1 MQCIDFKELVH
12 ALALGALD
20 QAEAT
25 ACAAHLAGA
34 GPHDGCQ
41 EAEQE
46 ARLLAA
52 RLTDALPDHPI
63 DPSVWRAIEHRVQA
77 EPAARPRPRR
87 RLRRSLGREIAGW
100 SLAAL
105 MFVLYIS
112 KGKSRDGQSAEA
124 PLLSSPQA
132 ERAAT
137 LTLMMAP
144 KMRRYLF
151 QPAQAGTAR
160 AALFFDPSS
169 HNAVV
174 LIDRIRPAPA
184 GQGLHLWAVRAS
196 DAAPALLSRLGPAS
210 AGMAAAEVGN
220 KLFERGLPG
229 KLLLSCDPAEASSP
243 GSVLM
248 VATLGD

>member
-1 MQCIDFKELVH
+1 MHCTDFKELVH

-20 QAEAT
+20 QAEAS
-25 ACAAHLAGA
+25 ACAAHLAST
-34 GPHDGCQ
+34 GPHDGCH

-52 RLTDALPDHPI
+52 RLTDALPDHAANPR
-63 DPSVWRAIEHRVQA
+63 VWRAIEDRVQA
-77 EPAARPRPRR
+77 EAPARPRPRR
-87 RLRRSLGREIAGW
+87 RRRRSLGREIAGW

-105 MFVLYIS
+105 MFGLYIS
-112 KGKSRDGQSAEA
+112 KGKSREGQSAEA

-144 KMRRYLF
+144 EMRRYLF
-151 QPAQAGTAR
+151 RPAQTGTAR
-160 AALFFDPSS
+160 AALFFDVSS
-169 HNAVV
+169 HNAVI
-174 LIDRIRPAPA
+174 LIDRIGPTPA
-184 GQGLHLWAVRAS
+184 GHGLHLWAVRGS
-196 DAAPALLSRLGPAS
+196 DAAPALVGRLGPVS

-229 KLLLSCDPAEASSP
+229 KLLLSSDPAEASSP

-248 VATLGD
+248 VANLGE